1 MPEAVWKN
9 FKDTIRQI
17 YKKFRTDKYHYMLF
31 HTVRQ
36 GKNEDAQLF
45 ADR

>member
-9 FKDTIRQI
+9 IKDTIRQM
-17 YKKFRTDKYHYMLF
+17 YKKFRTDQYHYMLL
-31 HTVRQ
+31 HKAIQ
-36 GKNEDAQLF
+36 GKNEDAQQF